1 MNQWTKKTIQFWTIT
16 FDRADAVAPSF
27 FLSLVLSSW
36 RSQPTT
42 WRSRLPRRM
51 RVVWHMWKEASVH
64 SLRLRML
71 SQVRGDSISSF
82 FSLKSASINLSG
94 RHPPVCFLSWLKW
107 LIWMVWEKSQPPATA
122 TPANYNRASS
132 ASAGSAQL
140 SPVTHTSG
148 PLNFEMYMHMHR
160 STRERSELDAQH
172 ISRWRR
178 RSAVTLPGTSNQLF
192 AASFILLS
200 VYSRPQSYFP
210 LLFIHSLSA
219 SIIIII
225 AFRMFVSWLGER
237 QCFHC

>member
-1 MNQWTKKTIQFWTIT
+1 
-16 FDRADAVAPSF
+16 
-27 FLSLVLSSW
+27 
-36 RSQPTT
+36 
-42 WRSRLPRRM
+42 M
-51 RVVWHMWKEASVH
+51 RGVWHTWKEASVH

-71 SQVRGDSISSF
+71 FQVRGGVSF
-82 FSLKSASINLSG
+82 LLFFTLESASINLSG
-94 RHPPVCFLSWLKW
+94 HHPPMWFLSWLKW
-107 LIWMVWEKSQPPATA
+107 LIWMVWEKSQPPATV
-122 TPANYNRASS
+122 TPANYNTACSTSS
-132 ASAGSAQL
+132 GSAQL

-148 PLNFEMYMHMHR
+148 LLNFQMYIHVHR
-160 STRERSELDAQH
+160 STLDHSKLDAQQ

-200 VYSRPQSYFP
+200 VYSLPQSYFP